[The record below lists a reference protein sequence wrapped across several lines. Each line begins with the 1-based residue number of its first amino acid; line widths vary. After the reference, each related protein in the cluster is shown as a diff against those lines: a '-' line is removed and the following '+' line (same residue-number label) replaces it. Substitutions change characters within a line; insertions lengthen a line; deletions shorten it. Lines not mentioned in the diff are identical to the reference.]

1 MKNPILIPELR
12 DLLSKN
18 KIEILKNFIEEGHP
32 KEIAEYIALLD
43 PDEIWQ
49 ILNTAALPQ
58 KVKIFSYLDMDVQVE
73 MVSGTRKKN
82 TTELL
87 TEMSHDDRAD
97 LFQHLEK
104 HVVDRLL
111 VLLPLSERRDIINL
125 TSYKEETAGAIMT
138 TDFATL
144 NENNSVQ
151 ESIAKVRKDA
161 PSKETIYYIYVTD
174 DEGKLIGFVSLRKL
188 IMSKPENKVRD
199 VMKRDV
205 KFTYTD
211 DDRETA
217 ARKIEEYDLLA
228 LPVVDESVKLM
239 GIVTYDD
246 AMDILKEEQTEDLE
260 KLMAISGGVES
271 KSYLEVHALTHFKK
285 RAFWVIIL
293 GLFGILTG
301 MIIESFKSTLESLLI
316 LAFYMPLLNAAGGNT
331 GSQSATV
338 VMRSLTLS
346 ELTFRDIF
354 RVIRKEFV
362 ISTFLS
368 VCLGIIVFMRVYFFS
383 SHGGIPEGITLEN
396 VSLVISMSLALQVIW
411 STVFGAVIPLVA
423 QKVKVDPAIVSS
435 PLLTTFVDMGG
446 ILIYFGVAKAVL
458 GI

>member
-1 MKNPILIPELR
+1 MKNPILVPELR
-12 DLLSKN
+12 DLLEKN
-18 KIEILKNFIEEGHP
+18 KVDILKHFIEEGHP
-32 KEIAEYIALLD
+32 KEIAEYISLLD

-49 ILNTAALPQ
+49 IINIAEIEQRVA
-58 KVKIFSYLDMDVQVE
+58 IFSYLDMEVQVE
-73 MVSGTRKKN
+73 LVSGARKKH

-104 HVVDRLL
+104 GVADRLL
-111 VLLPLSERRDIINL
+111 VHLPVSERRDVLKL
-125 TSYKEETAGAIMT
+125 TSYQEETAGAIMT

-144 NENNSVQ
+144 NENDSV
-151 ESIAKVRKDA
+151 ESSIRKIRRDA

-174 DEGKLIGFVSLRKL
+174 DNDRLIGFVSLRKL
-188 IMSKPENKVRD
+188 IISKPDLKVKD
-199 VMKRDV
+199 LMKRDV
-205 KFTYTD
+205 IFTTTD
-211 DDRETA
+211 ADRESV
-217 ARKIEEYDLLA
+217 ARKIAEYDLLA
-228 LPVVDESVKLM
+228 LPVVDESLKLI

-260 KLMAISGGVES
+260 KLMAISGGVED

-285 RAFWVIIL
+285 RAFWVIVL

-301 MIIESFKSTLESLLI
+301 LIVESYKSTLEGLLI

-338 VMRSLTLS
+338 VMRSLTLN
-346 ELTFRDIF
+346 ELNFHDVF
-354 RVIRKEFV
+354 QVIRKELI

-368 VCLGIIVFMRVYFFS
+368 LCLGLIVFLRVYFLTPGS
-383 SHGGIPEGITLEN
+383 GVPENFTLVN
-396 VSLVISMSLALQVIW
+396 IALVISCALALQVVW
-411 STVFGAVIPLVA
+411 STIFGAVIPLVA
-423 QKVKVDPAIVSS
+423 QKVKIDPAIVSS
-435 PLLTTFVDMGG
+435 PMLTTVVDMGG
-446 ILIYFGVAKAVL
+446 ILIYFGLAKAFL